1 MRSDAIDEAI
11 GIMARRFLNACWS
24 MGWKGSPQ
32 HGVRI
37 AKVAFRALRAGNFR
51 RAEKLMQA
59 TAQTRIIWEAALS

>member
-24 MGWKGSPQ
+24 IGWKGSPQ

-59 TAQTRIIWEAALS
+59 TAQTRIIWEAAMS

>member
-1 MRSDAIDEAI
+1 MQEAI
-11 GIMARRFLNACWS
+11 NIMCRRFLNACWS
-24 MGWKGSPQ
+24 IGWQGSPAQ
-32 HGVRI
+32 SVRA

>member
-1 MRSDAIDEAI
+1 MQSEAIDQAI
-11 GIMARRFLNACWS
+11 GIMCRRFLNACWAV
-24 MGWKGSPQ
+24 GWKGSPQ
-32 HGVRI
+32 HGARI